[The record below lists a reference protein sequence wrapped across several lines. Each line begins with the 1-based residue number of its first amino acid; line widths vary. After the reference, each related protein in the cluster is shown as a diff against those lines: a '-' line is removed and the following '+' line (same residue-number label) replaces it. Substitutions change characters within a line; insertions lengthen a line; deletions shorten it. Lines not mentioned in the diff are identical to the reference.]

1 MKSFEVML
9 NKREQNINF
18 HINSKIIQTSAKL
31 KTEEPNS
38 SAHYEPPS
46 TNNFC
51 GFPYLL
57 HRSLSSCTVRNRWGF
72 CACPVRSRPSS
83 TAKFHFWRWLCRA
96 EWLSNRPP
104 RSGPAV
110 PSQTFAPSGPTLAG
124 TDLISAGAAAKT
136 FGVLMPYWLS
146 LSATNNAG

>member
-1 MKSFEVML
+1 MWSNV
-9 NKREQNINF
+9 EQKMTQI
-18 HINSKIIQTSAKL
+18 KIIHISAKL
-31 KTEEPNS
+31 KPKEPIS
-38 SAHYEPPS
+38 SAHSEPSS

-83 TAKFHFWRWLCRA
+83 TAKFHFWQWLCRA
-96 EWLSNRPP
+96 ELPWNRLPQ
-104 RSGPAV
+104 SGPAV
-110 PSQTFAPSGPTLAG
+110 PSQTFAPSGPMLVG
-124 TDLISAGAAAKT
+124 IGPISAGAAAKT

-146 LSATNNAG
+146 FSARNNGG